1 MHKHTRPFRCIITD
15 CKGNSGFATKGVL
28 DRHMRRIHRNSRSVM
43 SDHSSATEV
52 ANALTV
58 VGIGETIPESI
69 DPTLAVPD
77 KGKGKS
83 KRMFAGDVGVQHA
96 SEEYEESTGSRSD
109 LKKAKLVVCDCSHQ
123 VSRLEADLV
132 KEKGE
137 KEKLQQELKTI
148 QEELARYQRE
158 QDTLLGIIERLRK

>member
-1 MHKHTRPFRCIITD
+1 
-15 CKGNSGFATKGVL
+15 
-28 DRHMRRIHRNSRSVM
+28 MRRIHRNSRSVM

-137 KEKLQQELKTI
+137 KEKLRQELKTI

>member
-1 MHKHTRPFRCIITD
+1 M
-15 CKGNSGFATKGVL
+15 SG
-28 DRHMRRIHRNSRSVM
+28 R
-43 SDHSSATEV
+43 SSATEV
-52 ANALTV
+52 ANALSV
-58 VGIGETIPESI
+58 VEIGETISESI
-69 DPTLAVPD
+69 DPSLGIPG

-83 KRMFAGDVGVQHA
+83 KRMFAGDIGVQHA
-96 SEEYEESTGSRSD
+96 SEEYEESTGSGSD
-109 LKKAKLVVCDCSHQ
+109 LKKAKLEVCDCSLQ